1 MTFLEVFGIVFPPLC
16 TIVVAWITYQ
26 GNRERKNTERFIE
39 RMQAISEAREKAE
52 KLNTEFQYAT
62 CKLTTIMAKSMTGQH
77 LNGDVEDALA
87 TAVAAQEKYDT
98 FLKDVARQALNN
110 QRQQGA

>member
-1 MTFLEVFGIVFPPLC
+1 MTFLEIFGVAFAPRC

-26 GNRERKNTERFIE
+26 GNKERKNTEKFIE

-62 CKLTTIMAKSMTGQH
+62 CKLTTIMAK
-77 LNGDVEDALA
+77 
-87 TAVAAQEKYDT
+87 
-98 FLKDVARQALNN
+98 
-110 QRQQGA
+110 